1 MFDFAGTGPQVEG
14 NTNAPRA
21 VVLSAIIYCLRCMV
35 GHDVPLNQVGH
46 HGNLCWHSSL
56 LSNLSHTHMH
66 ACMHACMQG
75 CLKPVQVLIPSGSL
89 LDPSETA
96 AVVGGNVLT
105 CQRIVDVVFRAFE
118 TCAASQ
124 GCMNNVTFG
133 DANVGYYE
141 TVAGGAGAVS
151 GCGWGY

>member
-1 MFDFAGTGPQVEG
+1 
-14 NTNAPRA
+14 
-21 VVLSAIIYCLRCMV
+21 
-35 GHDVPLNQVGH
+35 
-46 HGNLCWHSSL
+46 
-56 LSNLSHTHMH
+56 
-66 ACMHACMQG
+66 MQG

-151 GCGWGY
+151 GCGRGYWTLIASIACCVFFYQCTSALTGTPSHVCNDYVHINLHV